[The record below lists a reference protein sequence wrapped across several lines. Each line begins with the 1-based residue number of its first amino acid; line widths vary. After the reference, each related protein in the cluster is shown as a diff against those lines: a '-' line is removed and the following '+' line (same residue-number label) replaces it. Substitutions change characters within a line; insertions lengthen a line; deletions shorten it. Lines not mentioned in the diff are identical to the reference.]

1 MLGSIFRLD
10 SIVFEPKGKIWII
23 GMTLCS
29 DNEHQAKDVYERMRN
44 ELCARKETPNLIHLG
59 NVLYDMGQ
67 FAMAEKYFRRLL
79 NNLPDQHPDKANCI
93 HKLGLAVNAQGDHH
107 QGLEL
112 LQEALEIRLQTLS
125 SGDELIGNS
134 YNSIGIVYEDKY
146 DYQSAIQWYEKGLT
160 IYRNLHGEEH
170 PKVALS
176 LNNIGMMYDRLG
188 EHEQALQCHFKA
200 LAIKQKFL
208 PVDHPQTANSLH
220 NIGEV
225 YRKLKQYDQARE
237 HFDRALV
244 MYTKTRPYLHA
255 NTAYISTSIGLL
267 YEMTSDFDQ
276 ALTYLNKAEDIFSKL
291 ALPATHAFR
300 QRANQAIQR
309 IEYATMST
317 EPSQ

>member
-1 MLGSIFRLD
+1 MNSFISTSLNRDLALFYLGSGLSHDDDDETSTTKRLLFEINADPSIEYAQPFADISKSSDYPEEEVLFMLGSIFRLD

-134 YNSIGIVYEDKY
+134 YNSIG
-146 DYQSAIQWYEKGLT
+146 
-160 IYRNLHGEEH
+160 
-170 PKVALS
+170 
-176 LNNIGMMYDRLG
+176 
-188 EHEQALQCHFKA
+188 
-200 LAIKQKFL
+200 
-208 PVDHPQTANSLH
+208 
-220 NIGEV
+220 
-225 YRKLKQYDQARE
+225 
-237 HFDRALV
+237 
-244 MYTKTRPYLHA
+244 
-255 NTAYISTSIGLL
+255 LL

-291 ALPATHAFR
+291 ALPATHPFR
-300 QRANQAIQR
+300 QRTNQATQR
-309 IEYATMST
+309 IGYATMST